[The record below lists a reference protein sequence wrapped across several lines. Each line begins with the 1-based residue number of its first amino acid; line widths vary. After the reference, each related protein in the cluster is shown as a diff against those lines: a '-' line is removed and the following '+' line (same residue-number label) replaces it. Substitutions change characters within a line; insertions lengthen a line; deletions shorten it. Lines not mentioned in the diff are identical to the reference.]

1 MLPDNHTSSTRN
13 SEVAQHV
20 GRSPQIPLTK
30 CFAYHCCF
38 PTQYTSCMRRTHLQL
53 PTNILLLR
61 LMRWRRRCRPAFLRC
76 SAPFCCCC
84 CFCQAAAL
92 RCMLRQLL

>member
-13 SEVAQHV
+13 RNMLVAPRKSHQQSV
-20 GRSPQIPLTK
+20 LPTAVASPPSM
-30 CFAYHCCF
+30 C
-38 PTQYTSCMRRTHLQL
+38 STHLQL

-61 LMRWRRRCRPAFLRC
+61 LMRWRRRCRPAFLRR

-84 CFCQAAAL
+84 CFCQATAL
-92 RCMLRQLL
+92 CCMLRQLL